1 VVSEAVK
8 FTVTRRTAKSAH
20 SETQTHGFEVGLIGA
35 RGDRLVLATVKSFL
49 GLATVK
55 SFLGSRGVAVEHVTA
70 QGGPP
75 RFHRLYAMLNDSVVR
90 DVVLDGACTRY
101 GYEPE
106 QVEFRL
112 YVGKFTAST
121 KPALHA
127 GPLKSWCAGQHVTVK
142 GSVFSLHGGGPV
154 RPHLSSGAAPIP
166 SNVEDHRGATMTGTG
181 LAPVTHAAR

>member
-49 GLATVK
+49 G
-55 SFLGSRGVAVEHVTA
+55 SRGVAVEHVTG

-112 YVGKFTAST
+112 YVGKFAAST

-127 GPLKSWCAGQHVTVK
+127 DPIKAWCAAQHVGAGPIRV
-142 GSVFSLHGGGPV
+142 VDLHEVATTARRVAASKSYRDHGALTAIKVLEAAGMLTPTPPV
-154 RPHLSSGAAPIP
+154 GDR
-166 SNVEDHRGATMTGTG
+166 
-181 LAPVTHAAR
+181 

>member
-1 VVSEAVK
+1 M
-8 FTVTRRTAKSAH
+8 
-20 SETQTHGFEVGLIGA
+20 
-35 RGDRLVLATVKSFL
+35 KSFL

-75 RFHRLYAMLNDSVVR
+75 RFHRLYAMFNDSVVR

-112 YVGKFTAST
+112 YVGKFVAST

-127 GPLKSWCAGQHVTVK
+127 GPIKAWCAAQHVGAGPIRV
-142 GSVFSLHGGGPV
+142 VDLHEVATTAPRV
-154 RPHLSSGAAPIP
+154 AA
-166 SNVEDHRGATMTGTG
+166 SRATAITG
-181 LAPVTHAAR
+181 R